1 MKHLLNNLSEQEK
14 SNILAQH
21 KGGIEI
27 GTKNFKKL
35 SESKLGNVKPLI
47 TEQSEERYVKAGFKK
62 VNEINLP
69 DGNYIGN
76 PDNENYY
83 TLANSM
89 NVRYVN
95 DVLVYSNDGKF
106 TGYLLEELSPSR
118 SGISNL
124 ELTLTGK
131 KFGDWGMKPG
141 GIFFKDSGYKP
152 QAQSTET
159 KKNPEITNKVDTEG
173 IKNVLPEMISG
184 PSFPGTYSGYVF
196 GGTFNGTN
204 YWWDC
209 NGVDGMMGIRG
220 MAEGKII
227 SENNSMLN
235 QQTKKE
241 ISDADPKGVWVGF
254 YNKTSGSFVIYT
266 TTAGKPKCVGF

>member
-47 TEQSEERYVKAGFKK
+47 TEQSDTEKWAMSQGYSK
-62 VNEINLP
+62 VNKISLP
-69 DGNYIGN
+69 DGQYILNGSGGICYVY
-76 PDNENYY
+76 DNQKN
-83 TLANSM
+83 N
-89 NVRYVN
+89 
-95 DVLVYSNDGKF
+95 
-106 TGYLLEELSPSR
+106 TGYLVLMPYVIRGEWPEQKINIS
-118 SGISNL
+118 SGIIS
-124 ELTLTGK
+124 E
-131 KFGDWGMKPG
+131 D
-141 GIFFKDSGYKP
+141 FKDVMFKDIGYKP

-159 KKNPEITNKVDTEG
+159 KKNPEITNKVSTEG

-227 SENNSMLN
+227 SENNSILN

-241 ISDADPKGVWVGF
+241 ITDADPKGVWVGF

-266 TTAGKPKCVGF
+266 TTAGKPKCVSF